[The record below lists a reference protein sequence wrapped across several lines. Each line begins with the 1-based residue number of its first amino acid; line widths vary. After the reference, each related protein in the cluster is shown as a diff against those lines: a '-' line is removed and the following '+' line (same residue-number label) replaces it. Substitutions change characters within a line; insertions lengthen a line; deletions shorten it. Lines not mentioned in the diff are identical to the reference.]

1 MCPCKLCSNG
11 RIDHIN
17 FRRFIIDVGGA
28 GGGELSGTW
37 LLCLV
42 VVQNSIPG
50 PAFLFVDYMWEE
62 SSEPGGPFPFDKSE
76 LILFFHYLRGASE

>member
-1 MCPCKLCSNG
+1 ML
-11 RIDHIN
+11 
-17 FRRFIIDVGGA
+17 GGK
-28 GGGELSGTW
+28 LSGTW

-62 SSEPGGPFPFDKSE
+62 SSESGGPFLFDKSE
-76 LILFFHYLRGASE
+76 LILFFHYLREASE